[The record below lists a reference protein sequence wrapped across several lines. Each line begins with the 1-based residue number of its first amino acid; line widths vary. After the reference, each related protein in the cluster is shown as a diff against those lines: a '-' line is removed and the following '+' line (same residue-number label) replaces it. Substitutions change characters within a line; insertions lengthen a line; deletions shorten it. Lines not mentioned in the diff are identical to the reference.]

1 MDSFMNYRL
10 NKSDLYLLF
19 LFFLFAVP
27 ISYLDSEEYA
37 STSSIIANALSYIV
51 IDSIS
56 VYVIVFLLFARLFVK
71 KRFAIL
77 ILSMALWLS
86 FMGIVEVKVFCLING
101 CVDPFWSLSSEQ
113 YYFGIVAHIQSVG
126 IVVTIILGKKLY
138 DAQLHFVRL
147 EKEKKESEL
156 KALKSQIDPHFL
168 FNNLNTVDSL
178 IDSDPQ
184 RAKLYINKLAKLYRY
199 LIANQD
205 KEVIP
210 LSEEISFAQNYMY
223 LIECRYGSAFQF
235 DIKNKRSSYDQVM
248 IPPGALQTLL
258 ENVVKHN
265 HGSET
270 HPIKSQII
278 IDHEFITIDNNQNI
292 KKQRIDSTGIGLSN
306 LQHRFELLTND
317 KISIESNGR
326 FVVKLPLIKSL

>member
-1 MDSFMNYRL
+1 MNYRL

-19 LFFLFAVP
+19 LFFLFAIP
-27 ISYLDSEEYA
+27 ISYLDFEEYG
-37 STSSIIANALSYIV
+37 SVSSIIANALNYIV
-51 IDSIS
+51 IVSIS
-56 VYVIVFLLFARLFVK
+56 VYVIVFLIFARLFVK
-71 KRFAIL
+71 KRFTAL
-77 ILSMALWLS
+77 VLSMVLWLS
-86 FMGIVEVKVFCLING
+86 FMGIVEVKNFCLLNG

-113 YYFGIVAHIQSVG
+113 FYFGIVAHIQSVG
-126 IVVTIILGKKLY
+126 IVATMILGKKLY
-138 DAQLHFVRL
+138 DVQLHFIKL

-156 KALKSQIDPHFL
+156 KVLKSQIDPHFL

-178 IDSDPQ
+178 IDSDPHQ
-184 RAKLYINKLAKLYRY
+184 AKVYINKLSKLYRY

-210 LSEEISFAQNYMY
+210 LAEEISFAQNYMY

-235 DIKNKRSSYDQVM
+235 EIDNRLPNYNNVL

-265 HGSET
+265 QASEA
-270 HPIKSQII
+270 HPIKSKII
-278 IDHEFITIDNNQNI
+278 IDDECITIDNNQNL
-292 KKQRIDSTGIGLSN
+292 KRQQIDSTGIGLSN
-306 LQHRFELLTND
+306 LQHRFELLTNH
-317 KISIESNGR
+317 KISIESNGS

>member
-1 MDSFMNYRL
+1 MNYRF

-19 LFFLFAVP
+19 LFFLFAIP
-27 ISYLDSEEYA
+27 ISYLDTEEYD
-37 STSSIIANALSYIV
+37 TLNSIIANALSYIIIV
-51 IDSIS
+51 SLS
-56 VYVIVFLLFARLFVK
+56 VYVIVFLLFARLFAR
-71 KRFAIL
+71 KRFTAL
-77 ILSMALWLS
+77 VLSMVLWLS
-86 FMGIVEVKVFCLING
+86 FMGIVEVKNFCLLNG
-101 CVDPFWSLSSEQ
+101 CDDPFWSLSAEQ
-113 YYFGIVAHIQSVG
+113 FYFGIVAHIQSVG

-138 DAQLHFVRL
+138 DAQLHFIRL

-156 KALKSQIDPHFL
+156 KVLKSQIDPHFL

-184 RAKLYINKLAKLYRY
+184 QAKVYINKLSKLYRY

-210 LSEEISFAQNYMY
+210 LVEEINFAQNYMY

-235 DIKNKRSSYDQVM
+235 EIENKLPNYNNVL

-265 HGSET
+265 HASEAN
-270 HPIKSQII
+270 PIKSKII
-278 IDHEFITIDNNQNI
+278 IDNEFITIDNNQNL
-292 KKQRIDSTGIGLSN
+292 KKQQIDSTGIGLSN
-306 LQHRFELLTND
+306 LQHRFELLTNN
-317 KISIESNGR
+317 KISIESNGS